1 MPGGLELMP
10 ELSLTLGPL
19 VNGERPTGVGPSALC
34 GDRGGRRRDI
44 DAHEKRIG
52 LCCLACPHGTLH
64 APHGSHGDPITWVS
78 HSLRLSEQLSS

>member
-10 ELSLTLGPL
+10 ELGIALGRL
-19 VNGERPTGVGPSALC
+19 VNGARSTGAGPRALC
-34 GDRGGRRRDI
+34 GDRRGRRRDI

-52 LCCLACPHGTLH
+52 RCCLACSHGTLH
-64 APHGSHGDPITWVS
+64 SPHASHGDPITWVS